1 MSKLKV
7 KRDTAVRLIVEDLVN
22 LPSEYL
28 SKILNII
35 VKAGCSSYVASND
48 YDTHYKAKESD

>member
-7 KRDTAVRLIVEDLVN
+7 GRDTAVRLIVEDLVN

-35 VKAGCSSYVASND
+35 VKAGCSNYVASD
-48 YDTHYKAKESD
+48 DDTHYKVKESD